1 MPTLR
6 SRPPLVA
13 ALCVLAGLALGA
25 CGSSGGSRPTST
37 AGSPPAGLTGTQW
50 VLDTA
55 ALGVSG
61 GGQVTSW
68 IRFEGGRVSGDDGCN
83 GFSGSYSTSGSSLR
97 LGPLAGTLKH
107 CAGAAGEVGAR
118 VTAALERT
126 RSFALASPGLVLR
139 DARGAAVLHY
149 RANLPHAEGR
159 WEVTS
164 VLYADGIHSLIT
176 GTTLTANFAADGGVS
191 GSGGCNDFSGTY
203 TAHDATLRI
212 GALVSTQKACASPAG
227 ANEQEQGYFA
237 ALESARTFDQVGDT
251 LTILD
256 AQGRMA
262 VTLTRA
268 G

>member
-6 SRPPLVA
+6 SRPPLVV
-13 ALCVLAGLALGA
+13 ALGVLAGLALGA
-25 CGSSGGSRPTST
+25 CGSSGGSTST
-37 AGSPPAGLTGTQW
+37 SAADSPPAGLTGTQW

-61 GGQVTSW
+61 GAQVASW

-83 GFSGSYSTSGSSLR
+83 GFSGSYSTRGSSLR
-97 LGPLAGTLKH
+97 IGPLAGARRH

-126 RSFALASPGLVLR
+126 RSFALVSPGLVLH

-149 RANLPHAEGR
+149 RASVPHVEGR
-159 WEVTS
+159 WDVTS
-164 VLYADGIHSLIT
+164 VLYANGIHSVII
-176 GTTLTANFAADGGVS
+176 GTTLTANFAADGSVS

-203 TAHDATLRI
+203 TAHEATLRI
-212 GALVSTQKACASPAG
+212 GALVSTQRACASPAG

-256 AQGRMA
+256 GQGRMA
-262 VTLTRA
+262 VTLMRA